1 MQSIRRRLAVSYSLA
16 LTATVGVF
24 GAALY
29 VERRASALREQEEQ
43 LAARLRVEASFGVR
57 VLQEQHRTTQNIV
70 ARIPTLGGAEGEVSL
85 GLQRDVANYFEGIRD
100 VFAIADNVGRL
111 LYASSAVSELPPEVA
126 TRIRQVLVRQPIE
139 RRSGRLALVPGEEP
153 FRFVVEPIPDVGDGV
168 GPAQTWVL
176 LVAARPEGPLY
187 GPPQLLMSMLLVA
200 PLILVASS
208 LAGYWLAG
216 RALEPVDL
224 MIEELEAV
232 QDGRS
237 LHRRIAVPPGGDEIS
252 RLGTT
257 LNAMLARVERS
268 FTSLR
273 RFTADASH
281 ELKTP
286 LMVLRAGV
294 ERALTHPEVP
304 PDLVDALD
312 ETLRQINQMTEL
324 VTNLLTL
331 ARADE
336 GRAAL
341 VTAPAD
347 LRQYVTEAAETA
359 ELLGA
364 AQGVRVAVTVPPRP
378 VVAVVEGGRVRQ
390 LLLNLVT
397 NAVKYTPADGAVEL
411 ELAATDDEAEL
422 QVRDTG
428 IGIAPG
434 DLEHVFDRFWRAD
447 PARSRTGERPGVG
460 LGLAIAKWI
469 VEAHGGTIGVQS
481 RPGRGTTVR
490 VTLPLSPPEGS
501 A

>member
-1 MQSIRRRLAVSYSLA
+1 VQSIRRRLAISYSLA
-16 LTATVGVF
+16 LTISVGVF

-29 VERRASALREQEEQ
+29 WERRASAAREQEEQ
-43 LAARLRVEASFGVR
+43 IAARLAVEATFGVR
-57 VLQEQHRTTQNIV
+57 VLQEQYRTTQNLV
-70 ARIPTLGGAEGEVSL
+70 ARIPTIGAAPDEVLL
-85 GLQRDVANYFEGIRD
+85 GLQRDVGNYFEGIRD
-100 VFAIADNVGRL
+100 VFAIADDVGRL
-111 LYASSAVSELPPEVA
+111 LYSSGAVRELPPEAAV
-126 TRIRQVLVRQPIE
+126 RVRQALTRQPIE
-139 RRSGRLALVPGEEP
+139 RRSGTITLVPGEEP
-153 FRFVVEPIPDVGDGV
+153 YRFVIEPVPGVGDGA
-168 GPAQTWVL
+168 GQARTWVL

-208 LAGYWLAG
+208 LLGYWLAG
-216 RALEPVDL
+216 RSLEPVDV

-237 LHRRIAVPPGGDEIS
+237 LHRRLAVPPGGDEIS
-252 RLGTT
+252 RLGAT
-257 LNAMLARVERS
+257 LNAMLARVEQS

-294 ERALTHPEVP
+294 ERSLTHPQTP
-304 PDLVDALD
+304 PELVDALD

-336 GRAAL
+336 GRAGL
-341 VTAPAD
+341 VTSAAD
-347 LRQYVTEAAETA
+347 LRDFVVEAAETA

-364 AQGVRVAVTVPPRP
+364 EQGVTVTFSVPDRP
-378 VVAVVEGGRVRQ
+378 VVALVETGRIRQ
-390 LLLNLVT
+390 LALNLVT
-397 NAVKYTPADGAVEL
+397 NAVKYTPAGGTVEL
-411 ELAATDDEAEL
+411 VLQALDGEAEL
-422 QVRDTG
+422 LVRDTG

-460 LGLAIAKWI
+460 LGLAICKWI
-469 VEAHGGTIGVQS
+469 VEAHDGTIGVQS

-490 VTLPLSPPEGS
+490 VVLPLSARVG
-501 A
+501 AG

>member
-1 MQSIRRRLAVSYSLA
+1 MYSIRRRLTISYSLA
-16 LTATVGVF
+16 LTATVGTF
-24 GAALY
+24 AAALY
-29 VERRASALREQEEQ
+29 LDRRASANREQEEQ
-43 LAARLRVEASFGVR
+43 VTARLNVEASFGRR
-57 VLQEQHRTTQNIV
+57 VLQEQYRTTQNLV
-70 ARIPTLGGAEGEVSL
+70 ARIPTIGADGPTL
-85 GLQRDVANYFEGIRD
+85 GLQRDVGNYFEGIRD
-100 VFAIADNVGRL
+100 VFAIADGQGRL
-111 LYASSAVSELPPEVA
+111 LYSSGLVRELPPA
-126 TRIRQVLVRQPIE
+126 ATTRIRQALTRQPIE
-139 RRSGRLALVPGEEP
+139 RRAGRMTLVPGEEP
-153 FRFVVEPIPDVGDGV
+153 FRYVIEPVPGVGDG
-168 GPAQTWVL
+168 PATPQTWVL
-176 LVAARPEGPLY
+176 IVAARPEGTPY

-208 LAGYWLAG
+208 LLGYWLAG
-216 RALEPVDL
+216 RSLEPVDD
-224 MIEELEAV
+224 MIAELEAV

-252 RLGTT
+252 RLATT
-257 LNAMLARVERS
+257 LNAMLVRVEQS

-294 ERALTHPEVP
+294 ERSLTHPETP
-304 PDLVDALD
+304 PDLVHALD
-312 ETLRQINQMTEL
+312 EALRQINQMTEL

-336 GRAAL
+336 GRASL
-341 VTAPAD
+341 VTANAD
-347 LRQYVTEAAETA
+347 LRHFVVEVAETA

-364 AQGVRVAVTVPPRP
+364 EHGVTVHTTLPDRA
-378 VVAVVEGGRVRQ
+378 VVAAVETGRIRQ
-390 LLLNLVT
+390 LLLNLIT
-397 NAVKYTPADGAVEL
+397 NAVKYTPDGGTVEL
-411 ELAATDDEAEL
+411 SLEAEDGEAIMM
-422 QVRDTG
+422 VRDSG

-447 PARSRTGERPGVG
+447 QARSRTGDRPGVG

-469 VEAHGGTIGVQS
+469 VEAHDGTIAIQS

-490 VTLPLSPPEGS
+490 VVLPMTTKAGV